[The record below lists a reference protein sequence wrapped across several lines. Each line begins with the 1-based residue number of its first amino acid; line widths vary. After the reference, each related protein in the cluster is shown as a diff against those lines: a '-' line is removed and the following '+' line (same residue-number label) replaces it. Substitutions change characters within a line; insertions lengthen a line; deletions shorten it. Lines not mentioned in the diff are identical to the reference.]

1 MLFGKNLLMSIP
13 AALGVLC
20 SLAAPAQSDTRQTL
34 APLPQHEPVTV
45 AVPAEMPASM
55 VAEIMGEAQSDL
67 APSSIQ
73 PPPERGGPSPAVL
86 YTWKDHNAR
95 EILVRGDV
103 MTKLIIKH
111 GITVPDPVRVSTQ
124 WPDGRRSVVEGTS
137 RVYWATLQHKVC
149 SSRISCRTVDETL
162 MKTVVDFRPYSYD
175 GRTKGLVTSY
185 CPDETSDRCPSWVNG
200 VK

>member
-1 MLFGKNLLMSIP
+1 MLFDKNLLMSIP

-55 VAEIMGEAQSDL
+55 VAEIVG
-67 APSSIQ
+67 
-73 PPPERGGPSPAVL
+73 
-86 YTWKDHNAR
+86 
-95 EILVRGDV
+95 
-103 MTKLIIKH
+103 
-111 GITVPDPVRVSTQ
+111 VSTQ